1 MEAFGDLEI
10 RIFRSHLEGYKVAL
24 SSGMGD
30 EVSAELRR
38 PPFKGG
44 LPEADLPSP
53 RSYGMRL
60 YKWLFGNDVDEA
72 FRRARSM
79 VSDPAGSGLSS
90 TADGLRLR
98 LWLDDLPAEL
108 AQLRWETLQP
118 PDGYVPLSLSTV
130 FSRSARVR
138 ARRARSS
145 SERPLRM
152 LQIVSNPAGLEALD
166 LPALDPLAWKFTNK
180 LIERAEEGL
189 MVVDQQAGEPTPEQ
203 IRSRTGRGYHIV
215 YVAAHALVSN
225 GETRLV
231 LADDAGQA
239 HPVPEDLFADALA
252 PKDAPPPHLVFLVT
266 PFATRGHAQAVGP
279 GLVRKILETGVRAVI
294 AIQDPMPAELLYRFG
309 DRFFAALL
317 ATGAI
322 DVAMAEARAKI
333 YEPGEWEWT
342 YPVLTMRTRDAVL
355 FQPLDSW
362 MQEKIYQVAFSK
374 T

>member
-10 RIFRSHLEGYKVAL
+10 RVFRSHLEGYKVAL

-30 EVSAELRR
+30 EVSAELTR
-38 PPFKGG
+38 PPFRGG
-44 LPEADLPSP
+44 MPEQSLPSP

-60 YKWLFGNDVDEA
+60 YKWLFGDEVGKA

-79 VSDPAGSGLSS
+79 VSEPVGSSLSS
-90 TADGLRLR
+90 TTGDLRLR

-108 AQLRWETLQP
+108 AQLRWEALQA

-166 LPALDPLAWKFTNK
+166 LAALDPVAWKFTNE
-180 LIERAEEGL
+180 LIERSQDGL
-189 MVVDQQAGEPTPEQ
+189 MVVDQLAEEPTPDQ

-215 YVAAHALVSN
+215 YVAAHALQ
-225 GETRLV
+225 GEGEMWLV
-231 LADDAGQA
+231 LADDTGQA
-239 HPVPEDLFADALA
+239 HPVPEGVFADALA
-252 PKDAPPPHLVFLVT
+252 PKDGPPPHLVFLAT
-266 PFATRGHAQAVGP
+266 PLTAQEQAKPVES

-294 AIQDPMPAELLYRFG
+294 AIESPMEAGLQNHFC

-317 ATGAI
+317 DTGAI

-362 MQEKIYQVAFSK
+362 MQEKIDQVAFSSL
-374 T
+374 

>member
-10 RIFRSHLEGYKVAL
+10 RVYRSHLEGYKVAL

-30 EVSAELRR
+30 EVSAELTR
-38 PPFKGG
+38 PPFRGG
-44 LPEADLPSP
+44 TPEEELPSP

-60 YKWLFGNDVDEA
+60 FKWLFGDDVGRA

-79 VSDPAGSGLSS
+79 ASEPDGSSLSS
-90 TADGLRLR
+90 TAGGLRLR
-98 LWLDDLPAEL
+98 LWLDELPPEL
-108 AQLRWETLQP
+108 AQLRWESLQA

-138 ARRARSS
+138 ARRAKSS
-145 SERPLRM
+145 SERPLRL
-152 LQIVSNPAGLEALD
+152 LQIASNPAGLEALD
-166 LPALDPLAWKFTNK
+166 LAALDPLAWEFTNK
-180 LIERAEEGL
+180 LMERSVEGL
-189 MVVDQQAGEPTPEQ
+189 MVVDQLTEDPTPER
-203 IRSRTGRGYHIV
+203 IRSWTGRGYHIV

-239 HPVPEDLFADALA
+239 HPVPEDLFAGALA

-266 PFATRGHAQAVGP
+266 PFTTPEHAQPVGP

-317 ATGAI
+317 ETGAI

-333 YEPGEWEWT
+333 YEPAEWAWT